1 MSNQTRL
8 EVLEKEVRE
17 QTETLQRHRVL
28 AAQARK
34 IFAEYGGLS
43 GRGTNSSQCKKA
55 DNLLL
60 EIACGPA
67 ALASGEKGKETT

>member
-17 QTETLQRHRVL
+17 QT
-28 AAQARK
+28 
-34 IFAEYGGLS
+34 
-43 GRGTNSSQCKKA
+43 